1 MGQCHDQP
9 RTNLAGGL
17 TRPYCLAILAVLL
30 VSGNPGPS
38 RHIIGT
44 GDFNHDGFSDILWQN
59 DDGSVAIWEICGTN
73 IIESSILA
81 NPGATWHV

>member
-1 MGQCHDQP
+1 
-9 RTNLAGGL
+9 
-17 TRPYCLAILAVLL
+17 LAILAVLL

-59 DDGSVAIWEICGTN
+59 DDGSVAIWEMCGTN